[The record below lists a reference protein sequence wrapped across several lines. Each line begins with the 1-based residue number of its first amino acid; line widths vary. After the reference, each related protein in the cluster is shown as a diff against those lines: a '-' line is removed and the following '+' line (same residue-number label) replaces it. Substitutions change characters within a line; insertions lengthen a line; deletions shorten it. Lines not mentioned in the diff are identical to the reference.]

1 MIESE
6 NEMKKS
12 IVTGVYGQDGSFIC
26 ELLAK
31 KKYKIFGIA
40 KQELSANSLRVK
52 QELDNVGI
60 DCLVCN
66 IDLYDFIAVS
76 EFIKQIQPDVIF
88 HMAAYHV
95 SSEGEGNGKAVREQE
110 VFNKN
115 VQATAN
121 ILEACYLFSKHTKII
136 TAGSCLMYDASKTN
150 CQSEKT
156 LYASKSLYGLAKI
169 TENKLVAYYREKG
182 IFACTAILYNHESHR
197 RASQFVTKKIVENMV
212 KIKKGKIDS
221 FTLGSLDAQK
231 DWGYAGD
238 YANAMYLMS
247 QADFPRDYIVAS
259 GEMHTIGDFVEKC
272 AEILDIIN
280 WKEYIKIN
288 ENIISRKTEG
298 RLLGKAALIEKEL
311 NWKPE
316 FSFTDLVA
324 EMVNYEIQLM

>member
-1 MIESE
+1 
-6 NEMKKS
+6 MKKA
-12 IVTGVYGQDGSFIC
+12 IVTGIYGQDGSFIC
-26 ELLAK
+26 EMLAK
-31 KKYKIFGIA
+31 KEYQIFGIA
-40 KQELSANSLRVK
+40 KKELSTNSHKIK
-52 QELDNVGI
+52 QELDNGKI
-60 DCLVCN
+60 NYRICN
-66 IDLYDFIAVS
+66 IDLYDFIAIS

-95 SSEGEGNGKAVREQE
+95 SSEGEGNGKVVREQE

-121 ILEACYLFSKHTKII
+121 ILEACYLFSKHTRII

-150 CQSEKT
+150 YQSEKT
-156 LYASKSLYGLAKI
+156 FYASNSLYGLAKI
-169 TENKLVAYYREKG
+169 TENRLVEYYREKG

-212 KIKKGKIDS
+212 KIKKGKIDF

-247 QADFPRDYIVAS
+247 QADFPKDYIVAS
-259 GEMHTIGDFVEKC
+259 GEIHTIGDFVEQC
-272 AEILDIIN
+272 AKILDIIN
-280 WKEYIKIN
+280 WKEHIKIN

-298 RLLGKAALIEKEL
+298 RLLGEATLIEEEL
-311 NWKPE
+311 NWKRE
-316 FSFTDLVA
+316 YTFVDLVT
-324 EMVNYEIQLM
+324 EMVNYEMNV